1 MGVRLGKDGCGRY
14 KYEIKGAGMGLL
26 TISDIKLPVGRDERE
41 LVRIA
46 EKRLGGKAAHFVI
59 KKKSLD
65 ARDKG
70 NVRWVYT
77 IECAKTP
84 QKEEARV
91 FEKLPASRQ
100 PKETV
105 LVVGSGPA
113 GLFAAIRLLD
123 RGITPLLIE
132 RGAPVEE
139 REKKIQS
146 FFNTRILDTETN
158 IQFGEGGAGTFSDGK
173 LNTQTHS
180 PLNKEVLQLF
190 VRFGAPKE
198 ILYLSKPH
206 IGSDN
211 LKTVVKNMRQYIL
224 SQGGRVLFHTRLEE
238 LRLEQGRVKEAVIR
252 SFNADMGGYNT
263 QILPISA
270 VILAIGHSARDT
282 FEMLEKKGVPM
293 RAKDFAVGVR
303 IEHLQ
308 DKIGFAQYGKAYTML
323 PAADYKLVSH
333 ASERS
338 VFTFCMCPGGFVM
351 PSSSEEGGV
360 VTNGMS
366 NYARDG
372 KNANSALIAQ
382 VTRADFEDDTPLAG
396 MRFQR
401 KLEEAAYIAGGKN
414 YSAPT
419 QLLGDFLKD
428 KTSSRFEE
436 VLPTYAAGTTF
447 ADLRMVLPSSV
458 VEALKKAALDMDRRL
473 KGFACSDAI
482 LTGAETRTSSPV
494 RIERD
499 ESMQSIGVKG
509 LYPCGEGAGY
519 AGGITSSAADG
530 LRVAE
535 GLYLSLLNEEGI

>member
-1 MGVRLGKDGCGRY
+1 
-14 KYEIKGAGMGLL
+14 MGLM
-26 TISDIKLPVGRDERE
+26 TISDIKLPVGKDEKE

-84 QKEEARV
+84 QKQEERIL
-91 FEKLPASRQ
+91 EKLPASRQ
-100 PKETV
+100 PKEKV

-139 REKKIQS
+139 RERKIQT
-146 FFNTRILDTETN
+146 FFDTRVLDTETN

-180 PLNKEVLQLF
+180 ALNKEVLELF

-198 ILYLSKPH
+198 ILYLAKPH

-224 SQGGRVLFHTRLEE
+224 SKGGEVRFHTRLEE
-238 LRLEQGRVKEAVIR
+238 LSFEGNRVKEAVIR
-252 SFNADMGGYNT
+252 SFHADVVGAT
-263 QILPISA
+263 VEFIPVSA
-270 VILAIGHSARDT
+270 VVLAIGHSARDT

-308 DKIGFAQYGKAYTML
+308 DKIGFSQYGKAYTLL

-401 KLEEAAYIAGGKN
+401 RLEEAAYIAGGKN

-419 QLLGDFLKD
+419 QLVGDFLKN
-428 KTSSRFEE
+428 KTSSRFGE
-436 VLPTYAAGTTF
+436 VQPTYAAGTTF
-447 ADLRMVLPSSV
+447 ADLRTVLPV
-458 VEALKKAALDMDRRL
+458 GVIDALKKGILDMDRRL
-473 KGFACSDAI
+473 KGFACPDAI

-499 ESMQSIGVKG
+499 DTMQSVGVKA
-509 LYPCGEGAGY
+509 LFPCGEGAGY

-535 GLYLSLLNEEGI
+535 GVYRLFLQGE

>member
-1 MGVRLGKDGCGRY
+1 
-14 KYEIKGAGMGLL
+14 MGLL
-26 TISDIKLPVGRDERE
+26 TISDIKLPVGKDEKE

-77 IECAKTP
+77 VECARTP
-84 QKEEARV
+84 QKREERII
-91 FEKLPASRQ
+91 EKLPKNRI
-100 PKETV
+100 PKESV

-132 RGAPVEE
+132 RGAPVDE

-146 FFNTRILDTETN
+146 FFDTRILDTETN

-180 PLNKEVLQLF
+180 PLNREVLELF

-211 LKTVVKNMRQYIL
+211 LKNVVKNMRQYIL
-224 SQGGRVLFHTRLEE
+224 SLGGKVLFHTRLEE
-238 LRLEQGRVKEAVIR
+238 LRLEENRVKEAVIR
-252 SFNADMGGYNT
+252 SFNADMVASNT
-263 QILPISA
+263 QIIPVSA
-270 VILAIGHSARDT
+270 VVLAIGHSARDT
-282 FEMLEKKGVPM
+282 FEMLERKGVPM

-308 DKIGFAQYGKAYTML
+308 EKIGFAQYGKAYTML

-351 PSSSEEGGV
+351 PSSSELGGV

-382 VTRADFEDDTPLAG
+382 VTRGDFGDDTPLAG

-401 KLEEAAYIAGGKN
+401 KLEEAAYNAGGQN
-414 YSAPT
+414 YAAPT

-428 KTSSRFEE
+428 RTSSRFGE
-436 VLPTYAAGTTF
+436 VQPTYAAGTSF
-447 ADLRMVLPSSV
+447 ADLRAVLPAPV
-458 VEALKKAALDMDRRL
+458 IEALKKAALDMDRRL
-473 KGFACSDAI
+473 KGFACPDAI

-499 ESMQSIGVKG
+499 DSLQSVGIKG
-509 LYPCGEGAGY
+509 LFPCGEGAGY

-530 LRVAE
+530 LRVADGVYQRFLQTE
-535 GLYLSLLNEEGI
+535 

>member
-1 MGVRLGKDGCGRY
+1 
-14 KYEIKGAGMGLL
+14 MGLITL
-26 TISDIKLPVGRDERE
+26 SDIKLPIGKDEKE
-41 LVRIA
+41 LIRIA
-46 EKRLGGKAAHFVI
+46 EKKLGGKVGYFAI

-70 NVRWVYT
+70 NVRFVYT
-77 IECAKTP
+77 IEFSKAPK
-84 QKEEARV
+84 KEEEKV
-91 FEKLPASRQ
+91 FEKLPTARQ
-100 PKETV
+100 PKEHV

-123 RGITPLLIE
+123 RGIKPLLIE

-139 REKKIQS
+139 RERKIQG
-146 FFNTRILDTETN
+146 FFDTRILDTETN

-180 PLNKEVLQLF
+180 PLNREVLELF

-211 LKTVVKNMRQYIL
+211 LKNVVKNMRQYIL

-238 LRLEQGRVKEAVIR
+238 LRFENGRVKDAVIR
-252 SFNADMGGYNT
+252 TVNADKLPSNT
-263 QILPISA
+263 EILPLSA
-270 VILAIGHSARDT
+270 VVLAIGHSARDT

-293 RAKDFAVGVR
+293 RAKDFAIGVR

-308 DKIGFAQYGKAYTML
+308 EKIGFAQYGKSYTML
-323 PAADYKLVSH
+323 PAVDYKLVSH

-338 VFTFCMCPGGFVM
+338 VFTFCMCPGGYVM
-351 PSSSEEGGV
+351 PAASEQGGV

-382 VTRADFEDDTPLAG
+382 VTTADFGDASPLAG

-401 KLEEAAYIAGGKN
+401 RIEQAAYLAGGKT
-414 YSAPT
+414 YAAPT
-419 QLLGDFLKD
+419 QLLGDFLQD
-428 KTSSRFEE
+428 KTSSRFGE
-436 VLPTYAAGTTF
+436 VQPNYAAGTAF
-447 ADLRMVLPSSV
+447 ADMRVVLPSAV
-458 VEALKKAALDMDRRL
+458 VEALKKAAVDMDRRL
-473 KGFACSDAI
+473 KGFACPDAL

-499 ESMQSIGVKG
+499 ESLQSIGVKG
-509 LYPCGEGAGY
+509 LFPCGEGAGY

-530 LRVAE
+530 LRVAD
-535 GLYLSLLNEEGI
+535 GVYSALLNGEL